1 MKILNSIQNKIDIH
15 IRKFCNCLIP
25 KQKMVITAIL
35 FVMFFLASICV
46 IVFAAYQ
53 VGKEDGK
60 LLNVEHIHPTPYL
73 KSNYQDNE

>member
-1 MKILNSIQNKIDIH
+1 
-15 IRKFCNCLIP
+15 
-25 KQKMVITAIL
+25 MVITAIL

-60 LLNVEHIHPTPYL
+60 LFNVEHIHPTPYL